1 MIALDRLQQIIP
13 PDQALANKALATS
26 LQQVTGISNLTLPQF
41 ARAVSAV
48 ETTRDLPLITALET
62 PVPAAVANYY
72 KNTLGQGTGNDN
84 TVRIMDILGT
94 VAGWN
99 LTGPLIRTVQ
109 TFASINLLALIG
121 VYVEM
126 NNVVSGLYGDPVLG
140 PVIIPSGPYA
150 GTYTNANEAFSTV
163 LIPAANT
170 EIANLVA
177 AYPTQVASM
186 NADWNTMAGQSVRE
200 INLQALADIVYAD
213 FTANQTSSIYG
224 LIYSLPS
231 LALDTSQGGNTQL
244 LESLADLTSFF
255 GQSIVACLRQER
267 NQQALT
273 LVGIQTTA
281 KIPSEP
287 AVLPTPAEL
296 LPSEYSESDATDLVI
311 K

>member
-1 MIALDRLQQIIP
+1 
-13 PDQALANKALATS
+13 
-26 LQQVTGISNLTLPQF
+26 
-41 ARAVSAV
+41 
-48 ETTRDLPLITALET
+48 
-62 PVPAAVANYY
+62 
-72 KNTLGQGTGNDN
+72 
-84 TVRIMDILGT
+84 
-94 VAGWN
+94 
-99 LTGPLIRTVQ
+99 
-109 TFASINLLALIG
+109 
-121 VYVEM
+121 M